1 MIKDEMLELMGDP
14 EKAIEEMEIFRETVR
29 VLSSSRAQLVERY
42 PRQWIALHSGEVRA
56 SGPTLEAVLEKLD
69 AEGFS
74 RDQAIVRYMDPDP
87 TRRHYPSM
95 RIASKVS
102 FW

>member
-1 MIKDEMLELMGDP
+1 MIKDEMLELIGDP

-56 SGPTLEAVLEKLD
+56 SGPTLEVVLEKLD

-87 TRRHYPSM
+87 KTL
-95 RIASKVS
+95 IL
-102 FW
+102 